1 MTMKLWKIRFGAGI
15 VTHSRFV
22 VAKDAAAA
30 HNKWKKGPDPKK
42 YVKAKIVSITL
53 ESDKAVIV

>member
-1 MTMKLWKIRFGAGI
+1 MTLKLWKIRFDAGI

-22 VAKDAAAA
+22 VAKDAGSAYR
-30 HNKWKKGPDPKK
+30 KWKRGPDPKK
-42 YVKAKIVSITL
+42 YVKPMLASITL